1 MTVWRSHISLLALK
15 NNLLWLSLHI
25 DEIFLNAQK
34 QISNF
39 SKQPNNILYL
49 PTQKNY
55 FVFYVFFDSL

>member
-15 NNLLWLSLHI
+15 NNLVWLSLLI

-39 SKQPNNILYL
+39 SEQPNNILYL
-49 PTQKNY
+49 PTQ
-55 FVFYVFFDSL
+55 